1 MIKVLMVCHG
11 NICRSPMAEFLL
23 KDLINKMGISHKF
36 KVDSAG
42 TSTEELGNPVHPGTV
57 KKLQSENIPMTQR
70 RAVQLK
76 KKDYQQ
82 YDWLLCMDEMN
93 IKNTLKIIDSDPEQK
108 VKKLLDFSDQPR
120 DIADP
125 WFTGN
130 FDQTYGDILEGC
142 EGFLRYLRNNN
153 EL

>member
-11 NICRSPMAEFLL
+11 NICRSPMAEFVFL
-23 KDLINKMGISHKF
+23 DLIKKRKISHKF
-36 KVDSAG
+36 RVDSAG
-42 TSTEELGNPVHPGTV
+42 TSTEELGNPIHPGTV
-57 KKLQSENIPMTQR
+57 EILENKNIPMVQR

-76 KKDYQQ
+76 KKDYKK

-93 IKNTLKIIDSDPEQK
+93 VKNTLKIIGSDPENK
-108 VKKLLDFSDQPR
+108 IKKLLDFSNQPR

-130 FDQTYGDILEGC
+130 FDQTYEDILEGC
-142 EGFLRYLRNNN
+142 EGFLTYLIENKKM
-153 EL
+153 

>member
-23 KDLINKMGISHKF
+23 KNLINKMGISHKI

-93 IKNTLKIIDSDPEQK
+93 IKNTLIIIGSDPEQK

-125 WFTGN
+125 WFTRN
-130 FDQTYGDILEGC
+130 FDQTYDDILEGC
-142 EGFLRYLRNNN
+142 EGFLKYLRNNN

>member
-11 NICRSPMAEFLL
+11 NICRSPMAEFVFL
-23 KDLINKMGISHKF
+23 DLIKKRKISHKF
-36 KVDSAG
+36 RVDSAG

-57 KKLQSENIPMTQR
+57 EILENKNIPMVQR

-76 KKDYQQ
+76 KKDYKK

-93 IKNTLKIIDSDPEQK
+93 VKNTLKIIGSDPENK
-108 VKKLLDFSDQPR
+108 IKKLLDFSNQPR

-130 FDQTYGDILEGC
+130 FDQTYEDILEGC
-142 EGFLRYLRNNN
+142 EGFLTYLIENKKM
-153 EL
+153 